1 MNPYS
6 LLGFHRKHCNLNI
19 QFSTQSFTGD
29 SLSMTEVSMQL
40 KQNQNV
46 YFIKAVHIRS
56 MYCIEALSITVY
68 EVLKDLISSL

>member
-1 MNPYS
+1 
-6 LLGFHRKHCNLNI
+6 
-19 QFSTQSFTGD
+19 
-29 SLSMTEVSMQL
+29 MTEVSMQL